1 MDYGK
6 KFVDALLRWEL
17 LAESRTDSAT
27 KAETFKKSYGGIH
40 VEAAICDKDR
50 YSFLFSGLRIESVAG
65 NVSEQRLLVCANRL
79 ISTIDYLTEN
89 LALIEFDQQN
99 GVVQIR
105 SSKPVPKKDGY
116 HYFEILFSNKNTCSV
131 HRYQKLAS
139 EHSRRR
145 IPVLMTRDT
154 LERLIDDIIALWLSE

>member
-1 MDYGK
+1 M
-6 KFVDALLRWEL
+6 
-17 LAESRTDSAT
+17 
-27 KAETFKKSYGGIH
+27 
-40 VEAAICDKDR
+40 EAAICDKDR

-105 SSKPVPKKDGY
+105 SSKPVPKRMGII
-116 HYFEILFSNKNTCSV
+116 ILKSFSLIK
-131 HRYQKLAS
+131 
-139 EHSRRR
+139 
-145 IPVLMTRDT
+145 IPVLCIDT
-154 LERLIDDIIALWLSE
+154 KSLPANIHAGAYRC